1 MNQHEMNFLFRRV
14 AAYRGL
20 VLSGYIIAL
29 LLAAAYLGL
38 ILTDYKTPS
47 PLYLLFFSS
56 VLPYL
61 IRTLLEQKEEQRR
74 FLKKEEQAQP
84 LFPLFCKKYKF
95 SSLRLTAASISYLI
109 IFILLAAW
117 RFSYVQIPDCPGFI
131 SSIPVFIAITGLCTR
146 ILFTLGYRY
155 YFTHF
160 PLRAM
165 R

>member
-74 FLKKEEQAQP
+74 FLKKRNSTT
-84 LFPLFCKKYKF
+84 L
-95 SSLRLTAASISYLI
+95 
-109 IFILLAAW
+109 
-117 RFSYVQIPDCPGFI
+117 I
-131 SSIPVFIAITGLCTR
+131 SSFLQKI
-146 ILFTLGYRY
+146 
-155 YFTHF
+155 
-160 PLRAM
+160 
-165 R
+165 